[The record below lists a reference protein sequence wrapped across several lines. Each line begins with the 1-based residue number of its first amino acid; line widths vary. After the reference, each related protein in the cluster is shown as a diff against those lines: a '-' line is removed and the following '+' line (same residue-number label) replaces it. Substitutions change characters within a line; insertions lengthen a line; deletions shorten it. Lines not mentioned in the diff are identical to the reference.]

1 MVSFA
6 DDPTVASG
14 REKGQ
19 SKSTELSPQDYKQI
33 ERFFSHLAQLLNID
47 TGAQTTSRDREVKI
61 QDVAPFT
68 ASPNSGFVQ
77 FPQQTI
83 SVPASPP
90 PAPEADSVVSTQPD
104 PLKQTD
110 PDTVTALEELLAL
123 TEPEADS
130 VVSTQ
135 PEPLRQTDPE
145 AATTL
150 DELLSLIEPDH
161 SDPETAT
168 ALEELLALIEPDRTD
183 PKAVAALEELIVLPS
198 DQLPPVTVAKS
209 TGDELEA
216 FAYQQRSIPLNQ
228 QPIQLEEQW
237 DTSNQP
243 TPRRH
248 TAAKAQKKE
257 RTNRFSL
264 VPLGVGLA
272 ILIGIPWGIYQY
284 FGINERRIEQKLA
297 QVLASAPELAV
308 YRLGA
313 DVRGKTVHLTGKLP
327 SRDLRHQ
334 AEQLTQ
340 SSVPGLRLA
349 NDIIV
354 VDEFRDRS
362 QVATEVQR
370 VATALNQIGGISIS
384 TDFAD
389 GKVTLKGTAIQLTN
403 PENITQAFKQIP
415 GVRSVI
421 NQVKIQPFSIATRIY
436 FNSNS
441 TSVEPRDIDVK
452 LAPIKQLLRKYPSLQ
467 LQIVGYSHPTDRA
480 GIQMALMRSQA
491 VQTILED
498 IGVDRRRLRAISR
511 KGSPT
516 NVSPDQQHWLSR
528 CVLFEIIQPNPKAP
542 QRATH

>member
-14 REKGQ
+14 RENGQ
-19 SKSTELSPQDYKQI
+19 SKSIEMSPQDYKQI
-33 ERFFSHLAQLLNID
+33 EGFFGQLAQLLNVD
-47 TGAQTTSRDREVKI
+47 AGGPTASGDREVKTE
-61 QDVAPFT
+61 DVAPFT

-77 FPQQTI
+77 LPQQTV
-83 SVPASPP
+83 SVSASPP
-90 PAPEADSVVSTQPD
+90 PAPEAD
-104 PLKQTD
+104 L
-110 PDTVTALEELLAL
+110 
-123 TEPEADS
+123 

-135 PEPLRQTDPE
+135 PEDPE
-145 AATTL
+145 TATTL
-150 DELLSLIEPDH
+150 EELLALIEPDH

-168 ALEELLALIEPDRTD
+168 ALEGLLALIEPDRTE
-183 PKAVAALEELIVLPS
+183 PKTAAALEELLVLPS
-198 DQLPPVTVAKS
+198 DELPPVTVAKS
-209 TGDELEA
+209 TADELEA
-216 FAYQQRSIPLNQ
+216 FQFQQRSTPLNQ

-237 DTSNQP
+237 DTSNQS
-243 TPRRH
+243 TSRRH
-248 TAAKAQKKE
+248 TAAKAQKQE
-257 RTNRFSL
+257 RINRLSL
-264 VPLGVGLA
+264 VPFGVGLA
-272 ILIGIPWGIYQY
+272 ILIGVPWGIYQY
-284 FGINERRIEQKLA
+284 FRINEHRLEQKLA

-340 SSVPGLRLA
+340 SSVSGFRLT

-362 QVATEVQR
+362 QVATEIQR
-370 VATALNQIGGISIS
+370 VARALNQIDGISIS

-415 GVRSVI
+415 GVQSVI

-441 TSVEPRDIDVK
+441 TRVEPRDIDVK

-467 LQIVGYSHPTDRA
+467 LQIVGYSHPTDKA
-480 GIQMALMRSQA
+480 ATQMALMRSQA

-516 NVSPDQQHWLSR
+516 NVSPDQEHWLSR

>member
-14 REKGQ
+14 RENGQ
-19 SKSTELSPQDYKQI
+19 SKSTEMSPQDYKQI
-33 ERFFSHLAQLLNID
+33 ESFFGQLAQLLNVD
-47 TGAQTTSRDREVKI
+47 AGGQTASSDREVKTE
-61 QDVAPFT
+61 DVAPFT

-77 FPQQTI
+77 FPQQTV

-90 PAPEADSVVSTQPD
+90 PAPEADSVVSTQPA
-104 PLKQTD
+104 PLKQT
-110 PDTVTALEELLAL
+110 E
-123 TEPEADS
+123 
-130 VVSTQ
+130 
-135 PEPLRQTDPE
+135 PE
-145 AATTL
+145 AATTVE
-150 DELLSLIEPDH
+150 ELIALIEPDY

-168 ALEELLALIEPDRTD
+168 ALEGLLALIEPDRTE
-183 PKAVAALEELIVLPS
+183 PKTAAALEELIVLPS
-198 DQLPPVTVAKS
+198 DQLPPVTVANS
-209 TGDELEA
+209 TADELESSP
-216 FAYQQRSIPLNQ
+216 FQQRFTPLNQ
-228 QPIQLEEQW
+228 QSIQLEEQW

-243 TPRRH
+243 TSRRN

-257 RTNRFSL
+257 STNRLSL

-272 ILIGIPWGIYQY
+272 ILIGVPWGIYQY
-284 FGINERRIEQKLA
+284 FKINEHRLEQKLA
-297 QVLASAPELAV
+297 QALAAAPELAV

-327 SRDLRHQ
+327 SRDLRRH
-334 AEQLTQ
+334 AEQLTH
-340 SSVPGLRLA
+340 SVVPGFRLA

-354 VDEFRDRS
+354 VDELRDRS
-362 QVATEVQR
+362 QVVTEVQR
-370 VATALNQIGGISIS
+370 VAMALNQIDGISIS

-403 PENITQAFKQIP
+403 PENIIQAFKQIP
-415 GVRSVI
+415 GVQSVI

-441 TSVEPRDIDVK
+441 VSVEPRDIDVK
-452 LAPIKQLLRKYPSLQ
+452 LAPIKQLLRQYPSLQ

-480 GIQMALMRSQA
+480 GTQMALMRSQA

-516 NVSPDQQHWLSR
+516 NVSPDQEHWLSR

-542 QRATH
+542 QGATH